1 MDPKMIIELVGYLG
15 SALVVVSMLMSSV
28 VKLRIINLVGCVIF
42 SAYAL
47 IIKTYPTAA
56 MNIILCGINIYQLYR
71 LTKAADKSFSV
82 VECATGDGFVDFM
95 LTHYKNDIADCFPTI
110 NLSRD
115 EVEKAYIVCNEGV
128 PAGVMLAN
136 KAEDDVYEILLDY
149 STPTYRDLSV
159 GTFLYEKL
167 GAEGVKVLR
176 YVQEPDKHEDYLKKM
191 GFEMV
196 GNYYEK
202 KLG

>member
-1 MDPKMIIELVGYLG
+1 MHCDVYDSESFGTEKAYEGYKP
-15 SALVVVSMLMSSV
+15 A
-28 VKLRIINLVGCVIF
+28 R
-42 SAYAL
+42 
-47 IIKTYPTAA
+47 
-56 MNIILCGINIYQLYR
+56 
-71 LTKAADKSFSV
+71 
-82 VECATGDGFVDFM
+82 ECEYNDGFVDFM

-136 KAEDDVYEILLDY
+136 KAEDGVYEILLDY